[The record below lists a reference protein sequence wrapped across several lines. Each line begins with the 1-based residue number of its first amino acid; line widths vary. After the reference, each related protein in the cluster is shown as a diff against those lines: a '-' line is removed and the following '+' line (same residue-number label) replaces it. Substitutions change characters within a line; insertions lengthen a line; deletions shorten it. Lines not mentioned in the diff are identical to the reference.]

1 MVCSARAQRGVA
13 LALCVLFIGLG
24 SRAQAQELP
33 KYEVTGF
40 RDAQFGMTEPEV
52 RAAIKKSFAV
62 KDADIKTSSNPT
74 EGTTLLIA
82 RVESLDPGPGPADIT
97 YIFGNKSKKL
107 IQVNV
112 AWGEDAPNKPI
123 GANAIVAAGARLER
137 YFLRFSWRKDTTRV
151 GIPLGENT
159 VVLFTGEDEKKGVV
173 RLVFDGI
180 KSQMNGEGYQT
191 PSANPKGPPKLVI
204 NYIADRDNP
213 DVANI
218 EPGKF

>member
-1 MVCSARAQRGVA
+1 MGCSAWAQRWVA

-24 SRAQAQELP
+24 SRPQAQELP

-40 RDAQFGMTEPEV
+40 RDARFGMTEPEV

-74 EGTTLLIA
+74 EGTTNLIA
-82 RVESLDPGPGPADIT
+82 HVESLDPGPGPADIT

-123 GANAIVAAGARLER
+123 SANAIVAAGARLER
-137 YFLRFSWRKDTTRV
+137 YFLGFSWRQDTTRV

-159 VVLFTGEDEKKGVV
+159 VVLFAGEDEKKGVV
-173 RLVFDGI
+173 RLVFDGG
-180 KSQMNGEGYQT
+180 KYQMNREGYQPT
-191 PSANPKGPPKLVI
+191 LADPKGPPKLVI
-204 NYIADRDNP
+204 NYVADRDNP